1 MIRTFS
7 CDETEKLFHGLAART
22 FPVDI
27 RRRARTKLLVL
38 HAATRLDDLK
48 SPPGNRLE
56 ALTGDRKGQHSIR
69 INQQYRLYFGNSPQF
84 WINLQTHF
92 DLEKATR
99 ESFEKIKAK
108 VKPLAAA

>member
-1 MIRTFS
+1 MKTSNKLDPTVAGITPGEILATEFLEPLAITPYRLAM
-7 CDETEKLFHGLAART
+7 ETGMPRSRVSAILCGKRAITAETALA
-22 FPVDI
+22 F
-27 RRRARTKLLVL
+27 
-38 HAATRLDDLK
+38 
-48 SPPGNRLE
+48 G
-56 ALTGDRKGQHSIR
+56 
-69 INQQYRLYFGNSPQF
+69 LYFGNSPQF